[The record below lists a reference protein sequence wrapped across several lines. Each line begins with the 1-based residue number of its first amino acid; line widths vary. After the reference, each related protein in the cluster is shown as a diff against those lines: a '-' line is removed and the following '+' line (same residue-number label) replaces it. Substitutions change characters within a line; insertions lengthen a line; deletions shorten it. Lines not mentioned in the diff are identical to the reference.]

1 MKRTVVF
8 SLLLSLAVL
17 AGCTRSLDTPS
28 SESSQDI
35 PQIEVIESSSQP
47 ETSSESA
54 SSSEA
59 SESSSSSEAESS
71 QPEPSSS
78 LPPVKEPEPTP
89 SSSTAPPPPA
99 STQQPVHPEST
110 LIITF
115 VDSNGV
121 PAAFQEVT
129 YMFDEYLSEIS
140 LGKTDANGTV
150 VFHPQAIGEY
160 SFELDYDKNRN
171 RVDPGYGMGIG
182 PVIQYCTV
190 TELGHTEEY
199 THVIKVYP
207 ITENTPTENCI
218 AFTILNQEGEPLKDI
233 RLFYKEA
240 TDSDRDY
247 LDMEW
252 LHMGLTNEDG
262 QFFFQYPKAGDY
274 LFMHEHPDRPD
285 RRCHI
290 SYTLT
295 SDKGRYDITNIVG
308 PENMY

>member
-47 ETSSESA
+47 ETSSESV

-129 YMFDEYLSEIS
+129 YMFDEYL
-140 LGKTDANGTV
+140 
-150 VFHPQAIGEY
+150 
-160 SFELDYDKNRN
+160 
-171 RVDPGYGMGIG
+171 
-182 PVIQYCTV
+182 
-190 TELGHTEEY
+190 
-199 THVIKVYP
+199 
-207 ITENTPTENCI
+207 
-218 AFTILNQEGEPLKDI
+218 
-233 RLFYKEA
+233 
-240 TDSDRDY
+240 
-247 LDMEW
+247 
-252 LHMGLTNEDG
+252 
-262 QFFFQYPKAGDY
+262 
-274 LFMHEHPDRPD
+274 
-285 RRCHI
+285 
-290 SYTLT
+290 
-295 SDKGRYDITNIVG
+295 
-308 PENMY
+308 

>member
-1 MKRTVVF
+1 MKKI
-8 SLLLSLAVL
+8 LIYLLSLL
-17 AGCTRSLDTPS
+17 SLSLLTCCTRSPDSTS
-28 SESSQDI
+28 SAPQDI

-47 ETSSESA
+47 ETSSESV

-89 SSSTAPPPPA
+89 SSSTAPPPA
-99 STQQPVHPEST
+99 VSAQQPVQPVSALT
-110 LIITF
+110 ITF

-121 PAAFQEVT
+121 PAAFQEVEI
-129 YMFDEYLSEIS
+129 YFEDYLPQVSH
-140 LGKTDANGTV
+140 GKTDANGRV
-150 VFHPQAIGEY
+150 VFHPQAVGEY
-160 SFELDYDKNRN
+160 MFFLDYEDTER
-171 RVDPGYGMGIG
+171 RVDHSDGTNMG
-182 PVIQYCTV
+182 PVNQVYKV
-190 TELGHTEEY
+190 TELGHTEEI
-199 THVIKVYP
+199 THVIDVYP

-218 AFTILNQEGEPLKDI
+218 AFTILSQEGKPLKDI
-233 RLFYKEA
+233 RFFYKEA
-240 TDSDRDY
+240 TGSKDDY
-247 LDMEW
+247 VDMNW

-274 LFMHEHPDRPD
+274 LFMYEHPDRPD

-290 SYTLT
+290 PYTLT

>member
-1 MKRTVVF
+1 MSLFVLIGVLVLKKIKLILIF
-8 SLLLSLAVL
+8 SFILLT
-17 AGCTRSLDTPS
+17 GCTRTTS
-28 SESSQDI
+28 SSTEVYQSI
-35 PQIEVIESSSQP
+35 PQIEVIENISELENSP
-47 ETSSESA
+47 SSES
-54 SSSEA
+54 EV
-59 SESSSSSEAESS
+59 S
-71 QPEPSSS
+71 QPEPLSSQ
-78 LPPVKEPEPTP
+78 PPVRESEAVSSIVAVP
-89 SSSTAPPPPA
+89 SVSSAPV
-99 STQQPVHPEST
+99 QQPAQPVST
-110 LIITF
+110 LTITF

-274 LFMHEHPDRPD
+274 LFMFKHTDSPG

-290 SYTLT
+290 PYTLT
-295 SDKGRYDITNIVG
+295 SDKGRYDIINIVG